1 MALNAHAVYA
11 SVHMSRREDLLMKG
25 LLMKGLHVQQTGRA
39 MTEHRLAVT
48 QRLIEPWAAPA
59 SWRPCSGVGPSHD
72 SDSAQLPAGPGRT
85 AIWTGEGVPWQL
97 ALRPVKFPAR

>member
-72 SDSAQLPAGPGRT
+72 SELTTGSNVARPRHRHGAAGG
-85 AIWTGEGVPWQL
+85 WTS
-97 ALRPVKFPAR
+97 